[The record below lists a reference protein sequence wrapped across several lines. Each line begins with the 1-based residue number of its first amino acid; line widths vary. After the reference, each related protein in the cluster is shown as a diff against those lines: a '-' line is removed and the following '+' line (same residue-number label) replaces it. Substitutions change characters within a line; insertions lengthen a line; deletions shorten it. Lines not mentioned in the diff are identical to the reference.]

1 MLEQSATEGIGGGPP
16 TSGAGPAIWQL
27 KRPCPSCG
35 QAGVLSVAVCP
46 RCLHLIAICGHD
58 GSGFPSLQAIENG
71 DRMDDPV
78 TALCPGCL
86 LVPVQT
92 FPPASRQHLLAAGLT
107 LDQCVSDDLDPALVA
122 LAVEAERPR
131 TATLPWYVSLVSV
144 INDVIGVLLLMIS
157 MTLLIWWL
165 FLR

>member
-1 MLEQSATEGIGGGPP
+1 MLDQFATEGAGGGPP
-16 TSGAGPAIWQL
+16 DSGAGTAIWQL
-27 KRPCPSCG
+27 RRACPTCG
-35 QAGVLSVAVCP
+35 QPGVLSIAVCP
-46 RCLHLIAICGHD
+46 RCLHLIAICGND

-71 DRMDDPV
+71 DRMHDPA

-92 FPPASRQHLLAAGLT
+92 FPPANRQHLLAAGLT

-122 LAVEAERPR
+122 LAVEAARPR
-131 TATLPWYVSLVSV
+131 RAAVPWYVSLISV
-144 INDVIGVLLLMIS
+144 VNGLVGIVLLMMSL
-157 MTLLIWWL
+157 TLLIWWL